1 MNSVVWALLLKYR
14 GKCWCN
20 LSLISLIWIVR
31 LYLPQ
36 QIYVFILLS
45 LADLIVWFMHKPV
58 YSSGRRLLSGS
69 HKEVVLAPVTKW

>member
-1 MNSVVWALLLKYR
+1 MLVQFKPHKLDLDSST
-14 GKCWCN
+14 
-20 LSLISLIWIVR
+20 LS
-31 LYLPQ
+31 PATN
-36 QIYVFILLS
+36 YVFMLLS